1 MRTRA
6 FILLLLLHLFVLQ
19 ALAQQH
25 FPKSWEGKY
34 EGNLQ
39 IFGVDSVRMEVL
51 MKLEI
56 HQKTDS
62 IFSWTVIYSFNEN
75 IDERSYE
82 LKLVDSLKGQYEIDE
97 KNSIVIPSNFKS
109 DIFTSF
115 FEVSENFIVATY
127 TKQDNDI
134 VFEIISANKAN
145 FTETG
150 NTNFQGQDI
159 PLVTSFNV
167 TGRQRAVLTKQ
178 N

>member
-1 MRTRA
+1 MRTKVLVL
-6 FILLLLLHLFVLQ
+6 FLFFLLFVLQ
-19 ALAQQH
+19 VLAQQH

-56 HQKTDS
+56 YQKTDS
-62 IFSWTVIYSFNEN
+62 LFSWNIIYSFNGN
-75 IDERSYE
+75 IDERNYE
-82 LKLVDSLKGQYEIDE
+82 LKLVDALKGLYEIDE
-97 KNSIVIPSNFKS
+97 KNSIIIPSSYKF

-127 TKQDNDI
+127 TKRDNNI
-134 VFEIISANKAN
+134 VFEIISADKTS

-150 NTNFQGQDI
+150 NTNFQGQEI
-159 PLVTSFNV
+159 PLVTSFYV